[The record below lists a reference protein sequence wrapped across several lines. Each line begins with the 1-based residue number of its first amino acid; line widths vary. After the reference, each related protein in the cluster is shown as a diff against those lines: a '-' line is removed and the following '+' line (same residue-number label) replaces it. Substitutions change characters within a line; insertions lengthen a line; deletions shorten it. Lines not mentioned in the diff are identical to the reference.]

1 MPPPN
6 LVGRRRF
13 LSLAAAGL
21 VGAPSL
27 YAWRIEP
34 HWVEVVFRDLSITGL
49 PSALE
54 GQTLVQLSDLHV
66 GEQVDDDFLIDS
78 FGLVRALDPAFIA
91 ITGDF
96 MTC

>member
-1 MPPPN
+1 MSSGSR
-6 LVGRRRF
+6 VSRRRF
-13 LSLAAAGL
+13 MGLAAGGL
-21 VGAPSL
+21 VSATGL

-34 HWVEVVFRDLSITGL
+34 HWVEVVRRDLPIARL
-49 PSALE
+49 PAALE

-66 GEQVDDDFLIDS
+66 GGQVDDDFLLDS
-78 FGLVRALDPAFIA
+78 FDIVNRLKPAFVA